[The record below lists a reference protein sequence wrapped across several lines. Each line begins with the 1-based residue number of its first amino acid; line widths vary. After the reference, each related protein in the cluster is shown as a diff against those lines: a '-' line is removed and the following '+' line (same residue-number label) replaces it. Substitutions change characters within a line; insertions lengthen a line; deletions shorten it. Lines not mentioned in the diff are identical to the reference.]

1 MPYLPSQAR
10 LKSDTYRN
18 ILDADITE
26 QQERVIDLLAKQQLS
41 GSIDAN
47 NPTRDEDGFL
57 VSIEDPNN
65 PGQAADGITESV
77 RVENKQQFFNDR
89 YLNNIPQ
96 EFTHFVVPE
105 VGDQDDDALV
115 EEITEIQ
122 VQADTSKTPDPY
134 RTIIV
139 EFINRLLDKNSL
151 KTIMIAAKAGFVSKG
166 NSAGIEM
173 IDDGI
178 SAEKLNSLIVKLI
191 RVFPPGQKRVR
202 RAISLLKAMRKLKTY
217 QIDLKIALDLRNY
230 AVILQDFIF
239 KNKTLRRT
247 YREFGLP
254 VEIQTQTG
262 GTFNLTTTETKS
274 VSNEASND
282 DEEELRGKGYI
293 V

>member
-115 EEITEIQ
+115 EEITQIQ
-122 VQADTSKTPDPY
+122 VTADVGKTPDPY

-139 EFINRLLDKNSL
+139 EFINRLADKNST
-151 KTIMIAAKAGFVSKG
+151 KTILIAGVAGLIMRK
-166 NSAGIEM
+166 NAAGIEG
-173 IDDGI
+173 IDD
-178 SAEKLNSLIVKLI
+178 SVSPEKLNSLIVKLV
-191 RVFPPGQKRVR
+191 RAYPPGK
-202 RAISLLKAMRKLKTY
+202 KAMTLVGVIKQIKAY
-217 QIDLKIALDLRNY
+217 QIDLTIALDLRNY

>member
-77 RVENKQQFFNDR
+77 RIENKQQFFNDR

-122 VQADTSKTPDPY
+122 IQADTSKTPDPY
-134 RTIIV
+134 RPIIV

-166 NSAGIEM
+166 NSAGIEG
-173 IDDGI
+173 IDD
-178 SAEKLNSLIVKLI
+178 SVSPEKLNSLIVKLI
-191 RVFPPGQKRVR
+191 RAYPPKSKGRN
-202 RAISLLKAMRKLKTY
+202 LLDLFKSIKTY

>member
-10 LKSDTYRN
+10 LKSDTYKN

-26 QQERVIDLLAKQQLS
+26 QQERVLDLLAKQQLS

-57 VSIEDPNN
+57 VSIEDPTN
-65 PGQAADGITESV
+65 PGQAAEGITESV

-105 VGDQDDDALV
+105 VSSQDDDALV
-115 EEITEIQ
+115 EEVTEIQ
-122 VQADTSKTPDPY
+122 VKADVGETPDPY
-134 RTIIV
+134 RPLIV
-139 EFINRLLDKNSL
+139 EFINRLADKNSL
-151 KTIMIAAKAGFVSKG
+151 KTILIAGKAGLVMRK
-166 NSAGIEM
+166 NAAGIEG
-173 IDDGI
+173 IDD
-178 SAEKLNSLIVKLI
+178 SVSPEKLNALITKLI
-191 RVFPPGQKRVR
+191 RAYPPGKKTMTLVGFVKQ
-202 RAISLLKAMRKLKTY
+202 IKTY

-239 KNKTLRRT
+239 KNKTLRRA

>member
-191 RVFPPGQKRVR
+191 RAYPPKSKGRN
-202 RAISLLKAMRKLKTY
+202 LLDLFKSIKTY

>member
-10 LKSDTYRN
+10 LKSDTYKN

-26 QQERVIDLLAKQQLS
+26 QQERVLDLLAKQQLS

-57 VSIEDPNN
+57 VSIEDPTN
-65 PGQAADGITESV
+65 PGQAAEGITESV

-105 VGDQDDDALV
+105 VSNQDDDALV

-122 VQADTSKTPDPY
+122 VQADVGETPDPY
-134 RTIIV
+134 RPLIV
-139 EFINRLLDKNSL
+139 EFINRLADKNST
-151 KTIMIAAKAGFVSKG
+151 KTLLIAGRAGLIMRKNA
-166 NSAGIEM
+166 AGIEE
-173 IDDGI
+173 IDD
-178 SAEKLNSLIVKLI
+178 SVSPEKLNALIVKLV
-191 RVFPPGQKRVR
+191 RAYPPGKKTMTLIGFVKQ
-202 RAISLLKAMRKLKTY
+202 IKTY

-274 VSNEASND
+274 VSNEAGND

-293 V
+293 L

>member
-10 LKSDTYRN
+10 LKSDTYKN

-26 QQERVIDLLAKQQLS
+26 QQERVLDLLAKQQLS

-57 VSIEDPNN
+57 VSIEDPTN
-65 PGQAADGITESV
+65 PGQAAEGITESV
-77 RVENKQQFFNDR
+77 RIENKQQFFNDR
-89 YLNNIPQ
+89 YLNNIQQ
-96 EFTHFVVPE
+96 EFNHFVVSE
-105 VGDQDDDALV
+105 AGDQDDDVLV
-115 EEITEIQ
+115 EEVTEIQ
-122 VQADTSKTPDPY
+122 VKADVGETPDPY
-134 RTIIV
+134 RPLIV
-139 EFINRLLDKNSL
+139 EFINRLADKNSL
-151 KTIMIAAKAGFVSKG
+151 KTILIAGKAGLVMRK
-166 NSAGIEM
+166 NAAGIEG
-173 IDDGI
+173 IDD
-178 SAEKLNSLIVKLI
+178 SVSPEKLNSLIVKLV
-191 RVFPPGQKRVR
+191 RAYPPKKKKMTLFQFVKQ
-202 RAISLLKAMRKLKTY
+202 IKTY

-239 KNKTLRRT
+239 KNKTLRRA

-274 VSNEASND
+274 VSNEAGND

-293 V
+293 L

>member
-10 LKSDTYRN
+10 LKSDTYKN

-26 QQERVIDLLAKQQLS
+26 QQERVLDLLAKQQLS

-57 VSIEDPNN
+57 VSIEDPTN
-65 PGQAADGITESV
+65 PGQAAEGITESV

-105 VGDQDDDALV
+105 VSNQDDDDLV

-122 VQADTSKTPDPY
+122 VQADVGETPDPY
-134 RTIIV
+134 RPLIV
-139 EFINRLLDKNSL
+139 EFINRLADKNST
-151 KTIMIAAKAGFVSKG
+151 KTLLIAGRAGLIMRKNA
-166 NSAGIEM
+166 AGIEE
-173 IDDGI
+173 IDD
-178 SAEKLNSLIVKLI
+178 SVSPEKLNALIVKLV
-191 RVFPPGQKRVR
+191 RAYPPGKKTMTLIGFVKQ
-202 RAISLLKAMRKLKTY
+202 IKTY

-274 VSNEASND
+274 VSNEAGND